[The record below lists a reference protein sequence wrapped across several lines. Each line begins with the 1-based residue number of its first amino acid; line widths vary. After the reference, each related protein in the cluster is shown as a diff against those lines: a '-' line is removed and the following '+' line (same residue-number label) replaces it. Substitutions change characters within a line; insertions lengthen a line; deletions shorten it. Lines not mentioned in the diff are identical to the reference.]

1 MKHTFSLWVISAV
14 LIGFSVPVVSKTVE
28 GTQIF
33 SFASDKT
40 VDAGCGEAL
49 SRLKLRL
56 IENACGSI
64 LKGAK
69 VRLKSE
75 SVDQLNLYLRE
86 DISGYITKW
95 GYAHKTVQ
103 PLAGQN
109 SGLLQ
114 CAIKASFE
122 VTCRDDIDLNQRQPL
137 SASLSESVIKDGQT
151 VRLEIGE
158 ANKGRFIHV
167 FVWMPYLGEH
177 GRLTPLLRNE
187 LIKDKFSLPVEGVWE
202 VGLPVGKT
210 SADEALVIISSAEKL
225 DMKNDQYLE
234 EDEFFRWLLSIPA
247 KDRREVMLPYQI
259 VE

>member
-1 MKHTFSLWVISAV
+1 MKDTVSIWVIGAV

-69 VRLKSE
+69 VRIKSE
-75 SVDQLNLYLRE
+75 GVDQLNLYLRE

-109 SGLLQ
+109 S
-114 CAIKASFE
+114 
-122 VTCRDDIDLNQRQPL
+122 
-137 SASLSESVIKDGQT
+137 
-151 VRLEIGE
+151 
-158 ANKGRFIHV
+158 
-167 FVWMPYLGEH
+167 
-177 GRLTPLLRNE
+177 
-187 LIKDKFSLPVEGVWE
+187 
-202 VGLPVGKT
+202 
-210 SADEALVIISSAEKL
+210 
-225 DMKNDQYLE
+225 
-234 EDEFFRWLLSIPA
+234 
-247 KDRREVMLPYQI
+247 
-259 VE
+259 